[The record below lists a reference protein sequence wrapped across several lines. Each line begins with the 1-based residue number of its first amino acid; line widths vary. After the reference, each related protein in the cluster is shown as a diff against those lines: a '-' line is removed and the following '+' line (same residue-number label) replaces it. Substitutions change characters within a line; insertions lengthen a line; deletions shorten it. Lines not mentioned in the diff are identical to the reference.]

1 MDFVE
6 EDDILLQE
14 GLKVVTHNWIVSCVH
29 FEREVSVAQYK
40 IPKSR

>member
-14 GLKVVTHNWIVSCVH
+14 GLKVVTHNWIVECVRS
-29 FEREVSVAQYK
+29 EREVSVAQYE